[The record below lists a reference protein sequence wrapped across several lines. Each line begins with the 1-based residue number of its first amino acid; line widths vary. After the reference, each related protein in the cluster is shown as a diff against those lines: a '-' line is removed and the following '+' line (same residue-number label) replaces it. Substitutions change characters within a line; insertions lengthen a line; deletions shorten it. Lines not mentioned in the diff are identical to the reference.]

1 VRIRE
6 KTLRRQDGEAAQPR
20 NIAGENKEVSSRNQA
35 QILDSA
41 IMPASNWNGKSH
53 LQFAPNKLERL
64 PLSVIGCQ
72 GATAVWER
80 SDQGG
85 QEDRYPRIL
94 QRITGWL
101 SK

>member
-64 PLSVIGCQ
+64 PLSVIVARVRPRC
-72 GATAVWER
+72 EN
-80 SDQGG
+80 
-85 QEDRYPRIL
+85 DRIKVGRRIAI
-94 QRITGWL
+94 RAF
-101 SK
+101 SKE